1 MKKEKK
7 MQKRIL
13 CLALVFLFCLGTA
26 FSVPAES
33 LSAEDAAK
41 LTVLKGKTAGVL
53 TGTPQDQIVQEN
65 IEDVSLQY
73 FSTATDLALALQT
86 KKIDFFAISS
96 VNYYNM
102 ADQYPEFGYIDVPL
116 AEYNVGTVFPKT
128 EKGDVLREELNE
140 YIAKIKE
147 NGELKQL
154 QDYWLYPNDWQNID
168 LPTSGENGI
177 LKLATPNTLIP
188 FSFMLH
194 DKNVGF
200 DIAIIAGFCKEYGY
214 GLSIDN
220 VDFAG
225 ALSGITTGKYDLA
238 AGQISWTAERA
249 ESVNYSDFY
258 YVQKIV
264 AIVNADEID
273 SPYMV
278 RAEQTEE
285 SKGKK
290 AEESSLSADAKSSG
304 DAAASLSADGNG
316 NSSSVKRSLGERI
329 HRTLIEEKRWISIL
343 HGLLVTMLITL
354 GGFLLANLLGAFFC
368 AMSLSKKRGLQLVS
382 RIYSGLMQGLPIVV
396 ILMILYYV
404 IFAHSRISNI
414 LVAVIGFGLVFA
426 AYLAQLF
433 ESGISGVD
441 KGQTE
446 AALAIGFTKRQAF
459 HCVVIPQAARAVLP
473 AYFSNLISM
482 MKGTAIVGYIAVTD
496 LTRVGDII
504 RSNTYEAIIP
514 LLTIALIYFLM
525 TLLFFFLMHL
535 IQKRLF
541 TREKDRVSLK
551 GERSAKR

>member
-7 MQKRIL
+7 IRKRVLCIL
-13 CLALVFLFCLGTA
+13 LSFLFCLGTVC
-26 FSVPAES
+26 SVSAAS
-33 LSAEDAAK
+33 LASEDAAK
-41 LTVLKGKTAGVL
+41 LAVLKGKTAGVL

-65 IEDVSLQY
+65 IEDADLQY

-102 ADQYPEFGYIDVPL
+102 ADQYPEFAYIDVPL

-128 EKGDVLREELNE
+128 EKGDELREELNE

-147 NGELKQL
+147 NGELTKL
-154 QDYWLYPNDWQNID
+154 QEYWLYPNDWQNID
-168 LPTSGENGI
+168 LPTSGERGI

-200 DIAIIAGFCKEYGY
+200 DIAIIAGFCREYGY

-273 SPYMV
+273 SPYLV
-278 RAEQTEE
+278 RAAETEKSGIRE
-285 SKGKK
+285 
-290 AEESSLSADAKSSG
+290 AEMQSVSADGSSG
-304 DAAASLSADGNG
+304 DAGASLSADGKG
-316 NSSSVKRSLGERI
+316 SMTPAKRSLGERI
-329 HRTLIEEKRWISIL
+329 QRTLIDENRWISIL
-343 HGLLVTMLITL
+343 HGLLVTMVITL
-354 GGFLLANLLGAFFC
+354 GGFLLANLLGALFC
-368 AMSLSKKRGLQLVS
+368 AMSLSKKKGFKLLS
-382 RIYSGLMQGLPIVV
+382 GIYSGLMQGLPIVV

-404 IFAHSRISNI
+404 VFAHSKISNI
-414 LVAVIGFGLVFA
+414 LVAVIGFGLVFG
-426 AYLAQLF
+426 AYMAQLF
-433 ESGISGVD
+433 EAGIAGVD
-441 KGQTE
+441 RGQTE

-459 HCVVIPQAARAVLP
+459 RFVVIPQAARAILP
-473 AYFSNLISM
+473 SYFSNLISM
-482 MKGTAIVGYIAVTD
+482 MKGTAVVGYIAVTD

-514 LLTIALIYFLM
+514 LLTIAAIYFLM
-525 TLLFFFLMHL
+525 TLLIFLLMSQ
-535 IQKRLF
+535 IKTRLF
-541 TREKDRVSLK
+541 TRKGRSFLKQEKGNK
-551 GERSAKR
+551 A

>member
-7 MQKRIL
+7 LQRGVL
-13 CLALVFLFCLGTA
+13 CLLLVFLFCFGTA

-33 LSAEDAAK
+33 LSSEDAAK
-41 LTVLKGKTAGVL
+41 LAVLKGKTAGVL

-65 IEDVSLQY
+65 VEDVHLQY

-86 KKIDFFAISS
+86 GKIDFFAISS
-96 VNYYNM
+96 VNYYTM
-102 ADQYPEFGYIDVPL
+102 AEQYPEFGYIDVPL

-128 EKGDVLREELNE
+128 EKGDELREELNE

-147 NGELKQL
+147 NGELTRL
-154 QDYWLYPNDWQNID
+154 QDYWLYPHDWQNIN
-168 LPTSGENGI
+168 LPESGENGI
-177 LKLATPNTLIP
+177 LKFATPNTLIP

-258 YVQKIV
+258 YVQEIV

-273 SPYMV
+273 SPYLV
-278 RAEQTEE
+278 RTEQ
-285 SKGKK
+285 
-290 AEESSLSADAKSSG
+290 AEETFLSADAENSGDALSSLSADGSG
-304 DAAASLSADGNG
+304 KNTT
-316 NSSSVKRSLGERI
+316 VKRSLGERI
-329 HRTLIEEKRWISIL
+329 RRTLIDEKRWISIV

-354 GGFLLANLLGAFFC
+354 GGFLLANLLGALFC
-368 AMSLSKKRGLQLVS
+368 AMSLSKRRGLQILS

-414 LVAVIGFGLVFA
+414 LVAVVGFGIVFA
-426 AYLAQLF
+426 AYMAQLF

-482 MKGTAIVGYIAVTD
+482 MKGTAVVGYIAVTD

-514 LLTIALIYFLM
+514 LLTIAAIYFLM
-525 TLLFFFLMHL
+525 TLLLFFLMHL

-541 TREKDRVSLK
+541 TRERERKIRRRGKGDR
-551 GERSAKR
+551 E

>member
-7 MQKRIL
+7 MQKRLL
-13 CLALVFLFCLGTA
+13 CLALIFLFCLGSA
-26 FSVPAES
+26 FFVSAES

-41 LTVLKGKTAGVL
+41 LSVLKGKTAGVL

-65 IEDVSLQY
+65 IEDVNLQY

-102 ADQYPEFGYIDVPL
+102 ADQYPEFAYIDVSL

-128 EKGDVLREELNE
+128 EKGDALRKELNE

-147 NGELKQL
+147 NGELTEL

-168 LPTSGENGI
+168 LPESGDRGL

-188 FSFMLH
+188 FSFMIH

-200 DIAIIAGFCKEYGY
+200 DIAIIAGFCEEYGY

-258 YVQKIV
+258 YTQKIV
-264 AIVNADEID
+264 AIVNADEIN
-273 SPYMV
+273 SPYLV
-278 RAEQTEE
+278 KADQTEE
-285 SKGKK
+285 K
-290 AEESSLSADAKSSG
+290 ADLKESGLSADASSSG
-304 DAAASLSADGNG
+304 DAKAAVSADASGKPGHGN
-316 NSSSVKRSLGERI
+316 RSLGERI
-329 HRTLIEEKRWISIL
+329 RRTLIEEKRWLSII
-343 HGLLVTMLITL
+343 HGLLVTMLITF

-368 AMSLSKKRGLQLVS
+368 AMSLSKKKGFKLLS

-404 IFAHSRISNI
+404 IFAHFKISNI
-414 LVAVIGFGLVFA
+414 LVAVIGFGLVFG
-426 AYLAQLF
+426 AYMAQLF

-441 KGQTE
+441 RGQTE
-446 AALAIGFTKRQAF
+446 AALAIGFTRRQAF
-459 HCVVIPQAARAVLP
+459 HCLVIPQAARAILP

-482 MKGTAIVGYIAVTD
+482 MKGTAVVGYIAVTD

-514 LLTIALIYFLM
+514 LLTIAAIYFLM
-525 TLLFFFLMHL
+525 TVLLFLLMGL
-535 IQKRLF
+535 IQKRF
-541 TREKDRVSLK
+541 FARGKDRASLK
-551 GERSAKR
+551 WKKGDSI